1 MPITCAI
8 QFEPLST
15 EAFGSLDYA
24 VMAHAFASHQDL
36 GCLADEYVYQSD
48 FAERLVSAG
57 FAVAREVEVTVAFE
71 AYQKYYF
78 LDLVI
83 NGLAVYEL
91 KTVSKLL
98 KQHSSQ
104 LLNYL
109 LILDR
114 ERGKLINF
122 RPMSVE
128 SEFVNAPLSGQDR
141 RRFTIEKALWHGP
154 DRIMAFAQALIADWG
169 TGLELPLYRQGLIH
183 LLGGEELV
191 TVMLPMTRVGHS
203 IGNQR
208 FNLAD
213 EYSAFGLTAFSNS
226 PIGYPSQLLRLLQC
240 SPLQSFH
247 WINIAHH
254 QLTFSSIAR

>member
-98 KQHSSQ
+98 KQHS
-104 LLNYL
+104 
-109 LILDR
+109 
-114 ERGKLINF
+114 
-122 RPMSVE
+122 
-128 SEFVNAPLSGQDR
+128 
-141 RRFTIEKALWHGP
+141 
-154 DRIMAFAQALIADWG
+154 
-169 TGLELPLYRQGLIH
+169 
-183 LLGGEELV
+183 
-191 TVMLPMTRVGHS
+191 
-203 IGNQR
+203 
-208 FNLAD
+208 
-213 EYSAFGLTAFSNS
+213 
-226 PIGYPSQLLRLLQC
+226 
-240 SPLQSFH
+240 
-247 WINIAHH
+247 
-254 QLTFSSIAR
+254 